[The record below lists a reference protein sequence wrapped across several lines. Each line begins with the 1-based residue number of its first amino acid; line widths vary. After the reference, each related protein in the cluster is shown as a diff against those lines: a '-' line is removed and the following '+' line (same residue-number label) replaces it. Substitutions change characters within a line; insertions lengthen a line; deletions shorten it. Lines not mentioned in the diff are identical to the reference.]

1 MILLRKGK
9 MDYYVSRETLDCF
22 EEVVYEIN
30 MKLIKEIHKKF
41 LKDVDF
47 EELKKVLDGIKN
59 KTYTIEVNED
69 SDEEN

>member
-1 MILLRKGK
+1 

-30 MKLIKEIHKKF
+30 IKLIQEIHKKF
-41 LKDVDF
+41 LKDLDF

-69 SDEEN
+69 SDGEN

>member
-1 MILLRKGK
+1 

-30 MKLIKEIHKKF
+30 LKLIKEIHKKF
-41 LKDVDF
+41 LKDIDF